1 MESIHTCPVSHL
13 RTSND
18 CRLRADSYNMLD
30 PAVPFGGYKLS
41 GWGKEGGP
49 EALDSFLNTKAVWVS
64 TE

>member
-1 MESIHTCPVSHL
+1 
-13 RTSND
+13 
-18 CRLRADSYNMLD
+18 MLD